1 MIKDPASTVYLVNLQ
16 ILQIARA
23 LVELYRKN
31 HWIWHF
37 GIWYVLLLLSLVNN
51 IIYVQLIDLEV

>member
-23 LVELYRKN
+23 LVELCQKN

-37 GIWYVLLLLSLVNN
+37 GIWYVLLLSLVNN
-51 IIYVQLIDLEV
+51 IIYVQLIDLDV